1 MNYYYFVWYFGYINV
16 IRPFLFASISEVH
29 ENVQV
34 NECYADEDDGDMYLV
49 AVVSDISQI
58 LGSGCIGYNLNIW

>member
-1 MNYYYFVWYFGYINV
+1 MNYYYFVWYFRYINV

-34 NECYADEDDGDMYLV
+34 NECYADEDDEDDEDMYLV
-49 AVVSDISQI
+49 AVVSDII
-58 LGSGCIGYNLNIW
+58 